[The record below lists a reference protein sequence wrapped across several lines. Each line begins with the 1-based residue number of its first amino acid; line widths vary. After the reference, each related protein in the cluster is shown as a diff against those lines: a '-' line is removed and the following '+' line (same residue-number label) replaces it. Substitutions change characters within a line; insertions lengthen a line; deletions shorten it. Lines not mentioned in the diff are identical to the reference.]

1 MKGSAPRKLLLLA
14 GVAAAIAGAIAL
26 RPDAAAEAPGP
37 SPAPDGGTSVS
48 EVQEDPS
55 AVREYWT
62 PERMENAEPAPMEE
76 DD

>member
-26 RPDAAAEAPGP
+26 RPDAAETPGP

-48 EVQEDPS
+48 DVQEDPS
-55 AVREYWT
+55 AVQEYWT